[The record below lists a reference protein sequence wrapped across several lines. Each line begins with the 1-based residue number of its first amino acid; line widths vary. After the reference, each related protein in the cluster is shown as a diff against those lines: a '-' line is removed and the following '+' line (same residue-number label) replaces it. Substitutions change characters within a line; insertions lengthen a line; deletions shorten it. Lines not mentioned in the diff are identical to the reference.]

1 MGIGRA
7 IILLGLLAGPAAA
20 QDSPGGPRS
29 DAPAGQAEAEAIAA
43 CLSAPPVT
51 DDPASCVGVIA
62 EACLTR
68 ADGTVDNALRCIAG
82 ETAGWNLRLEAAI
95 ATLRDDAV
103 VGDAV
108 TADAGD
114 AGAGDAGD
122 TPPAGPAAP
131 RPSRAAALDR
141 AQSAWLAWLAA
152 ECDWHRLCFDPETAD
167 VAAAECRR
175 DAIADRV
182 LRLGPRS
189 VAVDGP

>member
-1 MGIGRA
+1 MGIRRA
-7 IILLGLLAGPAAA
+7 IVLLGLLAAPAAA
-20 QDSPGGPRS
+20 QAPALP

-62 EACLTR
+62 ESCLTR

-82 ETAGWNLRLEAAI
+82 ETAGWQLRLDAAL
-95 ATLRDDAV
+95 ATLRDDAAASDSV
-103 VGDAV
+103 A
-108 TADAGD
+108 A
-114 AGAGDAGD
+114 D
-122 TPPAGPAAP
+122 TPAAEPAAA

-152 ECDWHRLCFDPETAD
+152 ECDWHRLGFDPETAD

-189 VAVDGP
+189 AAVDGP